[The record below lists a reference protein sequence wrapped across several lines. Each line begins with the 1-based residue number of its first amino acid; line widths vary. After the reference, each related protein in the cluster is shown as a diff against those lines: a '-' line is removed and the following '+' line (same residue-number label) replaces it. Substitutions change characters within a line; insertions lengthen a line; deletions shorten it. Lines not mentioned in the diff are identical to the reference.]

1 MTETKNSPFQ
11 YKTPQI
17 LAFDYHANPD
27 FPEKKWTIRINHQK
41 EIIRMS
47 QNQARVTLYMEI
59 SNDGEEELFS
69 VKFSVSSTFV
79 WGSISEEI
87 INSLLNRTAPSLLL
101 GYVRPLVAMF
111 TNSSGMGSYNIP
123 LIDFTNDPILDT
135 KYDKG

>member
-11 YKTPQI
+11 YTTPQI
-17 LAFDYHANPD
+17 FTFDYHANPD
-27 FPEKKWTIRINHQK
+27 FCEQKWTIKINHQK
-41 EIIRMS
+41 EILRIS
-47 QNQARVTLYMEI
+47 QNKARVILHMNIFNEGEGDLFTVQFSIL
-59 SNDGEEELFS
+59 SNFRWENIG
-69 VKFSVSSTFV
+69 
-79 WGSISEEI
+79 EEI

-101 GYVRPLVAMF
+101 GYARPIVSMF